1 MHSVESEPVK
11 CLLKSLEEDVLVKQI
26 ILTHD
31 PDNTHQINSATLLQ
45 SVQDVMFHTNSSSV
59 SRTYLESVS
68 GNDECN
74 SLSDSHA
81 TLGQVIYAIS
91 SELLCVCSEDRD
103 LHTKTMTLFDLLGNF
118 KWDTKVVLVLAAFAI
133 SYGEFWLVSQLH
145 PLNPLAVAVAQLKQL
160 PTNLSAFKPQ
170 LKALSS
176 LVKTMV
182 DVAEFMIENEGLRIQ
197 HSKLDDKENITMDFQ
212 IYVSAYWVI
221 RSSFTCSS
229 LITDMIANPSEQVK
243 STSTANAAWELSSLV
258 YKMSSISKRLK
269 KKADV
274 YHLVIEDLMHQKL
287 LFLSKEGR
295 KDNQEMLHIL
305 FGLTDD
311 TPLRDSLSQK
321 MVGLSELVNKVVI
334 LLISK
339 PVILPT
345 HELLFLIQQTSSGP
359 QRVENE
365 RGHEIVWVPIS
376 SSSWTDVEIETFTH
390 FSNNLPWYSLRKPWL
405 LSKAA
410 LNYIKQMWEFIDEP
424 LMVVLDTSGTV
435 TSINAMD
442 MIYIWGVLAYPF
454 STLKEEQLWQETSWS
469 LQLVISEIDPS
480 LLLRVQQ
487 GKPVCLY
494 GSDDLNWIREFT
506 SVIKDITSTGIQLEL
521 VYVGCRKPG
530 ENVSKILTVIAQENL
545 SSYLSHHNIQY
556 FWLHL
561 ESIIRSKSRLGKT
574 VDDDRVLKEI
584 TFLMDDRDMETVNGW
599 ALFGEGTSSDT
610 VLLRGRQLMDQL
622 KLHSLWE
629 EDIGILGFS
638 GALKRAL
645 EPPVLAETCY
655 NCSIAPYTDE
665 ALSGGTMVFC
675 EKCKNPMKKF
685 VFYQCQGITTE

>member
-11 CLLKSLEEDVLVKQI
+11 CLLKSLEEDVLVKKI

-31 PDNTHQINSATLLQ
+31 PGHAHQINSASLLH

-59 SRTYLESVS
+59 SRTYLEAVS
-68 GNDECN
+68 GKDECG
-74 SLSDSHA
+74 SLSDSHG

-103 LHTKTMTLFDLLGNF
+103 LHTKTMMLFDLLGNF
-118 KWDTKVVLVLAAFAI
+118 KWDAKVVLVLAAFAI

-145 PLNPLAVAVAQLKQL
+145 PLNPLAVAVAKLKQL
-160 PTNLSAFKPQ
+160 PTNLSAFEPR

-182 DVAEFMIENEGLRIQ
+182 DVAKFMIEDEGLRMQ
-197 HSKLDDKENITMDFQ
+197 HLKLDDKENITTDFQ
-212 IYVSAYWVI
+212 IYVSAYWMI

-229 LITDMIANPSEQVK
+229 LITDMITTPK
-243 STSTANAAWELSSLV
+243 
-258 YKMSSISKRLK
+258 
-269 KKADV
+269 
-274 YHLVIEDLMHQKL
+274 DLMHQKL
-287 LFLSKEGR
+287 LFLSKEGC
-295 KDNQEMLHIL
+295 KDNQEILHVL

-311 TPLRDSLSQK
+311 APLRDGLSQK
-321 MVGLSELVNKVVI
+321 VVGLSEVVNKVVI

-339 PVILPT
+339 PAILPT
-345 HELLFLIQQTSSGP
+345 HELLFLIQQTS
-359 QRVENE
+359 NE

-376 SSSWTDVEIETFTH
+376 SSSWTDLEIETFTH
-390 FSNNLPWYSLRKPWL
+390 LSNNLPWYSLRKPWL
-405 LSKAA
+405 LSKAT

-424 LMVVLDTSGTV
+424 VMVVLDTSGTV

-469 LQLVISEIDPS
+469 LQLVIGEIDPS

-494 GSDDLNWIREFT
+494 GSDDLYWIREFT
-506 SVIKDITSTGIQLEL
+506 SMIKDITSTGIQLEL
-521 VYVGCRKPG
+521 VYVGRRKPE
-530 ENVSKILTVIAQENL
+530 ENVSKILDAVAQENL

-556 FWLHL
+556 FWLRL
-561 ESIIRSKSRLGKT
+561 ESIRRSKSRLGKT

-584 TFLMDDRDMETVNGW
+584 TFLMDELDTEAVQGW

-610 VLLRGRQLMDQL
+610 VLLQGRQLMDQL
-622 KLHSLWE
+622 KLYSLWE
-629 EDIGILGFS
+629 ENIGKLGLS

-645 EPPVLAETCY
+645 EPPALAETCS
-655 NCSIAPYTDE
+655 NSSIVPYTDE
-665 ALSGGTMVFC
+665 RLSGGTMVFC
-675 EKCKNPMKKF
+675 EKCKSPMKKF